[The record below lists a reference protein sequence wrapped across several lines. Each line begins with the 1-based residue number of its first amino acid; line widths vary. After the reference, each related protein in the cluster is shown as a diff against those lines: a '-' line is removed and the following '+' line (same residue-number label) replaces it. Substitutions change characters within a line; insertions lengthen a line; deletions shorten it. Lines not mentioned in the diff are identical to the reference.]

1 VNDCL
6 SPDEVFVILARWPGL
21 ILTNIGYG
29 GWRLGLRH
37 GLVAGFQGS
46 NMASSCGNRTDSL
59 PLYDYVRSQLTTL
72 IQRFGLEASGADILC
87 CYQTICKESLAFA
100 VDRKPPE
107 FSRINEDGTP
117 FQFALT
123 LGPHHPILQFLSEAG
138 IPGSSGVERIAR
150 NRDCIRTLGGVLRC
164 AEAVAEVGQLL
175 DEMAPVTDHDLLADP
190 AGAFWTGVGFARG
203 ERPQLKIYINARW
216 GHRDGRWKRLHRFAS
231 HFGIVEERWQA
242 LDRSLVS
249 NMEPLGMALTLGE
262 TAPLAGRIY
271 LTAYGK
277 PLSYYERL
285 MQPVTD
291 EAFRGAFR
299 RYTEFI
305 LGEDRTY
312 PTRSV
317 VCSFGF
323 GSRAELDFKFELCG
337 HCVFASDL
345 EAAGRL
351 RSWLDSTA
359 VDPAPYVELINVL
372 SECRLSASHAHLH
385 SYTGVGVKEHAAY
398 TSLYLKPKKIRSQEM
413 Q

>member
-1 VNDCL
+1 
-6 SPDEVFVILARWPGL
+6 
-21 ILTNIGYG
+21 
-29 GWRLGLRH
+29 
-37 GLVAGFQGS
+37 
-46 NMASSCGNRTDSL
+46 MATSCGNRTDCL
-59 PLYDYVRSQLTTL
+59 LLYDYVHGQLTTL
-72 IQRFGLEASGADILC
+72 IHQFGLEASGADILR
-87 CYQTICKESLAFA
+87 CYETICKESLAFP

-123 LGPHHPILQFLSEAG
+123 LGPRHPTLQFLSEEG
-138 IPGSSGVERIAR
+138 VPGSSGMERMAR
-150 NRDCIRTLGGVLRC
+150 NRDCIGKLGGVLRC
-164 AEAVAEVGQLL
+164 AEAVAGVAQLL
-175 DEMAPVTDHDLLADP
+175 DEMAPATNPDLLADP

-231 HFGIVEERWQA
+231 HFGGVEERWQA
-242 LDRSLVS
+242 LDSSLVS
-249 NMEPLGMALTLGE
+249 DMEPLGVALTLGA

-291 EAFRGAFR
+291 AAFREAFQQ
-299 RYTEFI
+299 YTEFI

-323 GSRAELDFKFELCG
+323 GSGPELDFKFELCG

-351 RSWLDSTA
+351 LSWLDSAA
-359 VDPAPYVELINVL
+359 VDLAPYVELVNML
-372 SECRLSASHAHLH
+372 SECRLSASHVHLH

-398 TSLYLKPKKIRSQEM
+398 TSLYLKPKKIRLEEM

>member
-1 VNDCL
+1 VL
-6 SPDEVFVILARWPGL
+6 IILGRWPGL
-21 ILTNIGYG
+21 ILTNIGYRRVG
-29 GWRLGLRH
+29 LSLRH
-37 GLVAGFQGS
+37 GLAARFQGS
-46 NMASSCGNRTDSL
+46 TMASSCGNRTDSL
-59 PLYDYVRSQLTTL
+59 LLYDYVRSQLTTL
-72 IQRFGLEASGADILC
+72 IQRFGLEVSGADILR
-87 CYQTICKESLAFA
+87 CYQTLCRESLAFP

-123 LGPHHPILQFLSEAG
+123 LGLRHPTLQFLGEAG
-138 IPGSSGVERIAR
+138 VPGSSGVERMAR
-150 NRDCIRTLGGVLRC
+150 NRDCICALGGVLRC
-164 AEAVAEVGQLL
+164 AEAVAGVTQLL
-175 DEMAPVTDHDLLADP
+175 DEMAPSTHPDLLADP

-216 GHRDGRWKRLHRFAS
+216 GQRDGRWKRLHRFAS
-231 HFGIVEERWQA
+231 HFGGAEERWQA
-242 LDRSLVS
+242 LDSSLVS
-249 NMEPLGMALTLGE
+249 DMEPLGMALTLAE
-262 TAPLAGRIY
+262 NAPPAGRIY

-277 PLSYYERL
+277 PLPYFERL

-291 EAFRGAFR
+291 EAFHGAFR

-323 GSRAELDFKFELCG
+323 GSRPKLDFKFELCG

-351 RSWLDSTA
+351 WSWLDSA
-359 VDPAPYVELINVL
+359 AIDRAPYVEFLSVL

-385 SYTGVGVKEHAAY
+385 SYTGIGVKDHAVY
-398 TSLYLKPKKIRSQEM
+398 TSLYFKPKKIRSQEM

>member
-1 VNDCL
+1 
-6 SPDEVFVILARWPGL
+6 
-21 ILTNIGYG
+21 
-29 GWRLGLRH
+29 
-37 GLVAGFQGS
+37 
-46 NMASSCGNRTDSL
+46 MATSYGNRTDCL
-59 PLYDYVRSQLTTL
+59 LLYDYVRSQLVTL
-72 IQRFGLEASGADILC
+72 IKRFGLEASGADILH
-87 CYQTICKESLAFA
+87 CYETICNESLAFP
-100 VDRKPPE
+100 VDLKPLE

-123 LGPHHPILQFLSEAG
+123 LGPRDPTLQFLSEAG
-138 IPGSSGVERIAR
+138 IPGSSGVERMAR
-150 NRDCIRTLGGVLRC
+150 NRDCIGTLGGILRC
-164 AEAVAEVGQLL
+164 AEAVAGVDQLL
-175 DEMAPVTDHDLLADP
+175 DEMAPVTDPDLLADP

-231 HFGIVEERWQA
+231 HFAEVEERWQA
-242 LDRSLVS
+242 LDSSLVS
-249 NMEPLGMALTLGE
+249 DMEPLGMALTLGE

-291 EAFRGAFR
+291 MAFRDAFR
-299 RYTEFI
+299 QYTECI
-305 LGEDRTY
+305 LGEDHTY

-323 GSRAELDFKFELCG
+323 GSRPGLDFKFELCG

-351 RSWLDSTA
+351 LSWLGSAA
-359 VDPAPYVELINVL
+359 VELAPYVELVNVL
-372 SECRLSASHAHLH
+372 SECRLSASHVHLH
-385 SYTGVGVKEHAAY
+385 SYMGVGVKEHAAY
-398 TSLYLKPKKIRSQEM
+398 TSLYLKPKKIRSREM